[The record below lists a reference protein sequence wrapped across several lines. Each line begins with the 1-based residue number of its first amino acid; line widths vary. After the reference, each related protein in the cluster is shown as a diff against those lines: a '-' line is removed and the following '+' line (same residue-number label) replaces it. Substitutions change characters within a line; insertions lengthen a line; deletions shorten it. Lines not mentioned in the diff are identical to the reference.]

1 MNRTRATAAF
11 VALFVAVQL
20 LLPTA
25 MYVSRL
31 TGHPRPQHRLSWQM
45 FSTNR
50 AVYSNF
56 VAHHADGSTSPVDA
70 TEVLGPIRGRMTY
83 REGTMGA
90 LCRAIP
96 TAERIT
102 NPVAARGEVEH
113 RC

>member
-1 MNRTRATAAF
+1 M
-11 VALFVAVQL
+11 ALFVAVQL

-31 TGHPRPQHRLSWQM
+31 TGHPRPQHPLSWQM

-70 TEVLGPIRGRMTY
+70 TRLLGPIRGRMTY
-83 REGTMGA
+83 REGTMRA
-90 LCRAIP
+90 LCQAIP

-102 NPVAARGEVEH
+102 NLGAARGEDEH